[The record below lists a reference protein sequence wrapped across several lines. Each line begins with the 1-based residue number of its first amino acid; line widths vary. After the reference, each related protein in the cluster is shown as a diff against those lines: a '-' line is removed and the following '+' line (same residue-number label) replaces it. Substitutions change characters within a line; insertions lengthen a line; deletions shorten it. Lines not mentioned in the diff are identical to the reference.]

1 MNIFAIFFFI
11 LFSPLWEN
19 ILKNQ
24 LKINFL
30 YRFGCNVAR
39 HQDGKWALADTVTTA
54 EWVPQLQSRVFHPTA
69 RPNTIFLSDARW
81 VALAVTRHPS
91 LLLSVAPCSLIMLFF
106 FFPNMCIYVHF
117 WSSADLDLVM
127 QCNPHLYLYVFIEQ
141 DWKHLLSLLGNTSH
155 FLLFTFLSK
164 TSSDACF
171 SSEKK

>member
-1 MNIFAIFFFI
+1 MLTWTFLLFFI

-69 RPNTIFLSDARW
+69 RPNTVFLSDARW
-81 VALAVTRHPS
+81 VDLAVTRHPS

-106 FFPNMCIYVHF
+106 FPQHVHIYSFLVIC
-117 WSSADLDLVM
+117 WSRSGHVIQSPFVPLCFYRAGLEAFV
-127 QCNPHLYLYVFIEQ
+127 VFIGEH
-141 DWKHLLSLLGNTSH
+141 KSLPFVYVSQ
-155 FLLFTFLSK
+155 
-164 TSSDACF
+164 
-171 SSEKK
+171 